1 MARDTR
7 VRACRTAKGCATV
20 LRRAA
25 AKVRAQADT
34 DSARRHGIVRMY
46 RQDAENLFKLAD
58 HVAAGDKKRARELA
72 WSLDTANRDDIPLS
86 VYCWF
91 APDQVVRGCR

>member
-7 VRACRTAKGCATV
+7 VKACRTPESCAAI

-25 AKVRAQADT
+25 AKIRAKAST
-34 DSARRHGIVRMY
+34 VSARQYGLVRMY
-46 RQDAENLFKLAD
+46 HQDAENLFELAAV
-58 HVAAGDKKRARELA
+58 VASGNKAKAAQMA